1 MLSSGMIQGCIL
13 WEFYKDPKRIS
24 MGTLYLFLWVQQ
36 KPLAIQRPWLDKNVY
51 RLPPYGFILGLF
63 EDRCKDSKG
72 IDRSLKDFYKDSS
85 WNSIGF
91 P

>member
-1 MLSSGMIQGCIL
+1 MLSNGMMQGCIL
-13 WEFYKDPKRIS
+13 WEFYKDPKKIS
-24 MGTLYLFLWVQQ
+24 MRIDFFRSNKSHLPFKDPGSIRMPIGPLHMDLYW
-36 KPLAIQRPWLDKNVY
+36 
-51 RLPPYGFILGLF
+51 

-72 IDRSLKDFYKDSS
+72 IDRSFKDFYKDSS

>member
-13 WEFYKDPKRIS
+13 WEFNKDPRRIS
-24 MGTLYLFLWVQQ
+24 MGILYLFLWAQQ
-36 KPLAIQRPWLDKNVY
+36 KSLAIQRPWFYKNVY
-51 RLPPYGFILGLF
+51 RPLHMDLYW

-72 IDRSLKDFYKDSS
+72 IERSLKDFYKDSS